1 MLVASHRPG
10 RNLTEVTVTET
21 SVILRSEY
29 GHLRLME
36 MENGILRVTFT
47 RRDAFA
53 DTPSP
58 YLINRTVRKPVRID
72 EDSRFLYVYTA
83 GLCARVSMC
92 DGVLETFDRAG
103 NALFRENGL
112 RTLEAFDAQVIDRT
126 SAVELEHI
134 QTADGVKTRVREA
147 QRRDYKS
154 LFRARLPFVLDAGE
168 AMALR
173 RAKNAVGSE

>member
-58 YLINRTVRKPVRID
+58 YLITRPCESQSVSTRTAAFYTFTPQDCAHAFPCATAFSKHLTEQETRCFGRMDCGRWKP
-72 EDSRFLYVYTA
+72 L
-83 GLCARVSMC
+83 
-92 DGVLETFDRAG
+92 
-103 NALFRENGL
+103 
-112 RTLEAFDAQVIDRT
+112 
-126 SAVELEHI
+126 
-134 QTADGVKTRVREA
+134 TRR
-147 QRRDYKS
+147 
-154 LFRARLPFVLDAGE
+154 
-168 AMALR
+168 
-173 RAKNAVGSE
+173 